1 MESWDGW
8 TMDAQPTK
16 LAYVTGASRGIG
28 EAIVQE
34 LLAAG
39 YRVIGLSRTTK
50 IDHPNFKFIELDLSH
65 LEAVKSFTFD
75 ETAPHVLLVNNAGIL
90 GEVGSV
96 GAINDSTFERVMT
109 VNTIAPQLLM
119 NRFIA
124 TFKKSVDSGHILN
137 ISSGAGKNAI
147 DGWAAYCASKAALD
161 LFSETIRLEFN
172 LHQLENW
179 LIHSIA
185 PGVVDTEMQSEIRNS
200 NPSEFKSLDRFI
212 ALKAENQLAT
222 PADVAK
228 KLFRVIREPKKFES
242 TNISVRDF

>member
-1 MESWDGW
+1 
-8 TMDAQPTK
+8 MDAQPTK

-28 EAIVQE
+28 EALVQQ

-50 IDHPNFKFIELDLSH
+50 IDHPNFTFVQLDLSN

-75 ETAPHVLLVNNAGIL
+75 ETAPHVLLVNNAGML

-96 GAINDSTFERVMT
+96 GAITDSTFERVMR
-109 VNTIAPQLLM
+109 VNTIAPQILM
-119 NRFIA
+119 NQFIK
-124 TFKKSVDSGHILN
+124 TFKKIAESGHILN

-161 LFSETIRLEFN
+161 LFSETVRLEFN
-172 LHQLENW
+172 LHQTENW
-179 LIHSIA
+179 FIHSIA

-200 NPSEFKSLDRFI
+200 DPSEFKSLDRFI
-212 ALKAENQLAT
+212 ALKTENQLASPT
-222 PADVAK
+222 AVAE
-228 KLFRVIREPKKFES
+228 KLFSVIQEPKQFES
-242 TNISVRDF
+242 TILSVRDF

>member
-1 MESWDGW
+1 
-8 TMDAQPTK
+8 MDAQPTK

-28 EAIVQE
+28 EALVQQ

-50 IDHPNFKFIELDLSH
+50 IDHPNFTFVQLDLSN

-75 ETAPHVLLVNNAGIL
+75 ETAPHVLLVNNAGML

-96 GAINDSTFERVMT
+96 GAITDSTFERVMR
-109 VNTIAPQLLM
+109 VNTIAPQILM
-119 NRFIA
+119 NQFIK
-124 TFKKSVDSGHILN
+124 TFNKIAESGHILN

-161 LFSETIRLEFN
+161 LFSETVRLEFN
-172 LHQLENW
+172 LHQTENW
-179 LIHSIA
+179 FIHSIA

-200 NPSEFKSLDRFI
+200 DPSEFKSLDRFI
-212 ALKAENQLAT
+212 ALKTENQLASPT
-222 PADVAK
+222 AVAE
-228 KLFRVIREPKKFES
+228 KLFSVIQEPKQFES
-242 TNISVRDF
+242 TILSVRDF